1 MRSSDPAQNVTAI
14 RSNLRKLPVGRGRED
29 HARGEQHRDQLGHA
43 QVPGGHGDPDELG
56 DQGQRVQDEQVGDRS
71 TPQDFP
77 NLSMISRA
85 CPTPVTAPSR
95 STIS

>member
-14 RSNLRKLPVGRGRED
+14 RSNLRKRRRSRGQD
-29 HARGEQHRDQLGHA
+29 HAGREQHRDQLGHA
-43 QVPGGHGDPDELG
+43 EVPGRQGDPDELG

-71 TPQDFP
+71 APQNFP
-77 NLSMISRA
+77 NLSMMRRA